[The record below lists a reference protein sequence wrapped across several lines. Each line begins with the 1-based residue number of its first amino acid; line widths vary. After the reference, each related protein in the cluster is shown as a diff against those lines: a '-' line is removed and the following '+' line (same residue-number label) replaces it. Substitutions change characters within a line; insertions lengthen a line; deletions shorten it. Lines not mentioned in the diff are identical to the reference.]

1 MRKLMFVL
9 TMLVLVF
16 SLTANWF
23 LERTVKELQETVESQ
38 QLLIDGL
45 AESEAKLRSEIAEIL
60 KKRRKDGM
68 DAMLLNGKPRC
79 TLIQKFDGEIVVVGP
94 GAVDK
99 LRFDN
104 LEEAGAEVEK
114 RGWVISITH
123 PTLQS
128 QEV

>member
-1 MRKLMFVL
+1 VRTLL
-9 TMLVLVF
+9 IAAALLLVF
-16 SLTANWF
+16 SLGANWF
-23 LERTVKELQETVESQ
+23 LERAMKELGEIVEGQ
-38 QLLIDGL
+38 RLLIDGL
-45 AESEAKLRSEIAEIL
+45 AEREAHLRGLIAESL

-99 LRFDN
+99 LRFRN

>member
-1 MRKLMFVL
+1 VRPLLIATAVL
-9 TMLVLVF
+9 LGF
-16 SLTANWF
+16 SLGANWF
-23 LERTVKELQETVESQ
+23 LERTIKKLEETVQGQ
-38 QLLIDGL
+38 QFLIDGL
-45 AESEAKLRSEIAEIL
+45 AEREAKLRSEIAGIL
-60 KKRRKDGM
+60 NKRRKDGM

-99 LRFDN
+99 LRFRN

-114 RGWVISITH
+114 RGWVISIIH
-123 PTLQS
+123 PTLQN

>member
-1 MRKLMFVL
+1 MFVL

-45 AESEAKLRSEIAEIL
+45 AEREAKLRSEIAEIL